1 MSAACRYMVQ
11 MGKKPSYTELLTE
24 NRQLRLENAELRAEV
39 ERLQRIIDDLTKQI
53 DELKRASLR
62 QAAPFRVPE
71 AKRVKDRKRPG
82 RKPGHPGSHRRAPDH
97 IDEHVEVPLAACPHC
112 GGAVADV
119 HAVTQYIEDLPPVRP
134 HVTELVTYRGRCRR
148 CGPVASGH
156 PLQMSTATGAAG
168 TQLGPRAVAMAA
180 ELHHRLGMT
189 FRKIAELF
197 RSAFGLRVTAG
208 GLSQALARAGRKLCG
223 AYHAV
228 KARIRGSP
236 AVYADE
242 TSWWVGGP
250 GWWLWVFT
258 TPTDT
263 AYLVEA
269 CRGQTVVHDQLGE
282 RFGGVL
288 VSDCLA
294 SYDPI
299 DCLKHKCY
307 AHHHRAIADAQAQ
320 RPDSSF
326 LKNLRAMLTAAQV
339 LGAGERDSPGYADL
353 RHRLDL
359 WADTLLT
366 EPRADPA
373 EEAPANRLRKRR
385 QHLFTFLDHPGV
397 DATNNRAERQLRPAV
412 IARKV
417 SCGNKTEAG
426 KRTWEVLTSLAAT
439 CQQRARSFIEF
450 VADAMPLHAPAP
462 ALGR

>member
-1 MSAACRYMVQ
+1 MSTKHRYDEVVA
-11 MGKKPSYTELLTE
+11 
-24 NRQLRLENAELRAEV
+24 ENARLRAENTELRAEV
-39 ERLQRIIDDLTKQI
+39 ERLGRMIDDLTKQV
-53 DELKRASLR
+53 DELRQASFR

-71 AKRVKDRKRPG
+71 SKRVKDRKRPG
-82 RKPGHPGSHRRAPDH
+82 RKPGHPGSHRRPPDH
-97 IDEHVEVPLAACPHC
+97 IDEHVEVPLAGCPHC

-119 HAVTQYIEDLPPVRP
+119 RAVTQYIEDLPPVRP
-134 HVTELVTYRGRCRR
+134 HVTELVTYRGTCPR
-148 CGPVASGH
+148 CGSVASTH
-156 PLQMSTATGAAG
+156 PLQMSMASGAAG
-168 TQLGPRAVAMAA
+168 THLGPQAVAMAA

-189 FRKIAELF
+189 LRKICDLF
-197 RSAFGLRVTAG
+197 RSAFGLRVTPG
-208 GLSQALARAGRKLCG
+208 GLSQALARAAGKLSA
-223 AYHAV
+223 AYESV

-258 TPTDT
+258 TPTET

-269 CRGQTVVHDQLGE
+269 CRGQTVVQDVLGT

-299 DCLKHKCY
+299 ACTKHKCY
-307 AHHHRAIADAQAQ
+307 AHHHRAIADAQVQ
-320 RPDSSF
+320 RPDSPF
-326 LKNLRAMLTAAQV
+326 LNHLRAMLTAAQV
-339 LGAGERDSPGYADL
+339 LGAGDRTSPGYADL
-353 RHRLDL
+353 RRRLDG
-359 WADTLLT
+359 WADTLLG
-366 EPRADPA
+366 EPRTDPV
-373 EEAPANRLRKRR
+373 EEKVANRLRKRR
-385 QHLFTFLDHPGV
+385 EHLFTFLDYDGV

-439 CQQRARSFIEF
+439 CQQRAASFIQL
-450 VADAMPLHAPAP
+450 VAEAVPLHATPP
-462 ALGR
+462 ITER